1 MFVVLIEDVCRVL
14 FDNDEK
20 RVHDG
25 RWWERWAEGRI
36 SWLGFSPGRRGSAVC
51 VYVHVCLCWRLSR
64 SVFVFVFMFILRLIC
79 ELLHASINVGIDI
92 CSLTVDGAGDG
103 VCADGVLGGGGGGN
117 CVNVKIHKG
126 W

>member
-1 MFVVLIEDVCRVL
+1 MFVEFIDDVCRVL

-51 VYVHVCLCWRLSR
+51 VYVHVCLCWPFSR
-64 SVFVFVFMFILRLIC
+64 SVFVFVFMFILHLIC
-79 ELLHASINVGIDI
+79 ELLHASIKVCIDI
-92 CSLTVDGAGDG
+92 CSLTVDGVGDG
-103 VCADGVLGGGGGGN
+103 DRVGAD
-117 CVNVKIHKG
+117 C
-126 W
+126 

>member
-79 ELLHASINVGIDI
+79 ELLHASINVCIDI
-92 CSLTVDGAGDG
+92 CSLTVDGVGDG
-103 VCADGVLGGGGGGN
+103 DRVGAD
-117 CVNVKIHKG
+117 C
-126 W
+126 

>member
-1 MFVVLIEDVCRVL
+1 MFL

-51 VYVHVCLCWRLSR
+51 VYVHVCLCWRLGR
-64 SVFVFVFMFILRLIC
+64 LVFVFVVMFILRLIC
-79 ELLHASINVGIDI
+79 ELLHASINVCIDI
-92 CSLTVDGAGDG
+92 CSLTVDGVGDG
-103 VCADGVLGGGGGGN
+103 VGADGVLGDGGGGN
-117 CVNVKIHKG
+117 YVNVKIHKG

>member
-1 MFVVLIEDVCRVL
+1 MFVVSIEDVCCVL
-14 FDNDEK
+14 FDNNEK
-20 RVHDG
+20 RDHDG

-79 ELLHASINVGIDI
+79 ELLHASINVCIDI
-92 CSLTVDGAGDG
+92 CSLTVDGVGYG
-103 VCADGVLGGGGGGN
+103 VGADGVLGDGGGGN
-117 CVNVKIHKG
+117 YVNVKIHKG